1 MVERSSKYSLFGGA
15 IAAVAASL
23 CCIGPLVLVTV
34 GIGGAWVASLSALEP
49 FRPLFL
55 GVAILSLFFAYRKI
69 YQMSVAESCVPGS
82 LCAMP
87 QTNRLYKILFW
98 GVAALIFLA
107 LTSSYF
113 APLFY

>member
-1 MVERSSKYSLFGGA
+1 MVQQSSKYSLIGGA

-49 FRPLFL
+49 YRPLFL
-55 GVAILSLFFAYRKI
+55 GIAILSLFFAYRKI
-69 YQMSVAESCVPGS
+69 YRMPAAESCVPGS
-82 LCAMP
+82 LCAMS
-87 QTNRLYKILFW
+87 QTNRLYKVLFW
-98 GVAALIFLA
+98 GVAALILIA

>member
-1 MVERSSKYSLFGGA
+1 MVQRSSKYSLIGSA

-49 FRPLFL
+49 YRPIFL
-55 GVAILSLFFAYRKI
+55 GIAILSSFFAYRKI
-69 YQMSVAESCVPGS
+69 YRMPAAESCVPGS
-82 LCAMP
+82 LCAMS
-87 QTNRLYKILFW
+87 QTNRLYKVLFW
-98 GVAALIFLA
+98 GVAALILIA

>member
-1 MVERSSKYSLFGGA
+1 MVERSSKYSLIGGA

-49 FRPLFL
+49 YRPIFL
-55 GVAILSLFFAYRKI
+55 VIAILSLFFAYRKI
-69 YQMSVAESCVPGS
+69 YQIPAGESCMPGS

-87 QTNRLYKILFW
+87 QTNRLYKILLW
-98 GVAALIFLA
+98 GVAALILLA

-113 APLFY
+113 APLFS

>member
-1 MVERSSKYSLFGGA
+1 MVQRSSKYSLIGGA

-34 GIGGAWVASLSALEP
+34 GIGGAWVASLAALEP
-49 FRPLFL
+49 YRPIFL
-55 GVAILSLFFAYRKI
+55 GIAILSLFFAYRKI
-69 YQMSVAESCVPGS
+69 YRMPAAESCVPGS
-82 LCAMP
+82 LCAMS
-87 QTNRLYKILFW
+87 QTNRLYKVLFW
-98 GVAALIFLA
+98 GVAALILIA

>member
-1 MVERSSKYSLFGGA
+1 MVERSSKYSLIGGA

-49 FRPLFL
+49 YRPFFL
-55 GVAILSLFFAYRKI
+55 GIAIISLFFAYRKI
-69 YQMSVAESCVPGS
+69 YRMPAKSCVPGS
-82 LCAMP
+82 LCDMP
-87 QTNRLYKILFW
+87 KTNRLYKILLW
-98 GVAALIFLA
+98 GVAALILLA